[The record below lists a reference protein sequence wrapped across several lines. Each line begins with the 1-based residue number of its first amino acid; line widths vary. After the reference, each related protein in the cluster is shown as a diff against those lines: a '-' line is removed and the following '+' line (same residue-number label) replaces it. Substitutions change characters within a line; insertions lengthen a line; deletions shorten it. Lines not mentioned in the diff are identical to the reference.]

1 MIKLEKNNNN
11 QFRDEL
17 KHFLIFMFE
26 KLGENPDITM
36 LSDAAGLLVEINL
49 DDPAPYI
56 GKNGEGL
63 SGIQHLVK
71 SYMSRKVNPMPQF
84 MIDIGDYKRK
94 QISILKN
101 IAINESIKVRR
112 TGKSIELS
120 PMSPFARRI
129 IHLTVKE
136 QPQVSSYSIGEGE
149 QRRVVIDISKTE

>member
-1 MIKLEKNNNN
+1 MIKLERNNN

-17 KHFLIFMFE
+17 KKFLTFMFE
-26 KLGENPDITM
+26 ELGENPDITT
-36 LSDAAGLLVEINL
+36 LSDSAGLLVEINL

-63 SGIQHLVK
+63 ASIQHLVK

-101 IAINESIKVRR
+101 IAINESIKVRK
-112 TGKSIELS
+112 TGKSVELS

-129 IHLTVKE
+129 IHLTIKD
-136 QPQVSSYSIGEGE
+136 QPQVTSYSIGEGE
-149 QRRVVIDISKTE
+149 QRRIVIDVIKTE

>member
-1 MIKLEKNNNN
+1 MIKLERNNN
-11 QFRDEL
+11 QFRDDL
-17 KHFLIFMFE
+17 KKFLTFMFE
-26 KLGENPDITM
+26 ELGETPDITTT
-36 LSDAAGLLVEINL
+36 SDSAGLLVEISL

-63 SGIQHLVK
+63 ASIQHLVK

-101 IAINESIKVRR
+101 IAINESIKVRK
-112 TGKSIELS
+112 TGKSVELS

-129 IHLTVKE
+129 IHLTVKD
-136 QPQVSSYSIGEGE
+136 QPQVTSYSIGEGE
-149 QRRVVIDISKTE
+149 QRRIVIDVIKSE

>member
-1 MIKLEKNNNN
+1 MERNNNN

-17 KHFLIFMFE
+17 KKFLTFMFE
-26 KLGENPDITM
+26 ELGENPDITT
-36 LSDAAGLLVEINL
+36 LSDSAGLLVEINL

-63 SGIQHLVK
+63 TSIQHLVK
-71 SYMSRKVNPMPQF
+71 SYMSRKINPMPQF

-101 IAINESIKVRR
+101 IAINESIKVRK
-112 TGKSIELS
+112 TGKSVELS

-129 IHLTVKE
+129 IHLTIKD
-136 QPQVSSYSIGEGE
+136 QPLVTSYSIGEGE
-149 QRRVVIDISKTE
+149 QRRVVIDVIKAE

>member
-1 MIKLEKNNNN
+1 
-11 QFRDEL
+11 
-17 KHFLIFMFE
+17 MFE
-26 KLGENPDITM
+26 ELGENPDITT
-36 LSDAAGLLVEINL
+36 LSDSAGLLVEINL

-63 SGIQHLVK
+63 ASIQHLVK

-101 IAINESIKVRR
+101 IAINESIKVRK
-112 TGKSIELS
+112 TGKSVELS

-129 IHLTVKE
+129 IHLTIKD
-136 QPQVSSYSIGEGE
+136 QPQVTSYSIGEGE
-149 QRRVVIDISKTE
+149 QRRIVIDVIKTE

>member
-1 MIKLEKNNNN
+1 MERNNN

-17 KHFLIFMFE
+17 KKFLTFMFE
-26 KLGENPDITM
+26 ELGENPDITT
-36 LSDAAGLLVEINL
+36 LSDSAGLLVEINL

-63 SGIQHLVK
+63 ASIQHLVK

-101 IAINESIKVRR
+101 IAINESIKVRK
-112 TGKSIELS
+112 TGKSVELS

-129 IHLTVKE
+129 IHLTIKD
-136 QPQVSSYSIGEGE
+136 QPQVTSYSIGEGE
-149 QRRVVIDISKTE
+149 QRRIVIDVIKTE